1 MRYSTLAAALLPLAS
16 AELYT
21 KEEYRSGA
29 VMAAMM
35 EAKEVLT
42 TSNPGVFSR
51 ADHNSLLGRST
62 GLPAHTGAKDSMAST
77 RRRRVIV
84 FDA

>member
-1 MRYSTLAAALLPLAS
+1 MAAALLPLAS

-35 EAKEVLT
+35 EAKEV
-42 TSNPGVFSR
+42 SKSFSR
-51 ADHNSLLGRST
+51 CLPSHADHDSLLGPFT
-62 GLPAHTGAKDSMAST
+62 GLRVLTRAKGSMAST
-77 RRRRVIV
+77 RRKRVIA